1 MSNKETDVKE
11 DREEEKAEEAEEPKE
26 AVEAEKKEE
35 KREEEEIVEE
45 RVYTVSLGR
54 AWIGPRQKRA
64 PRAVRLLRE
73 FILRH
78 MKIDEESLRISNEVN
93 EHLWSRGIQK
103 PPRKVRVR
111 AVKDSEGIVT
121 VRLAEGE

>member
-1 MSNKETDVKE
+1 MSGEGSDVKE
-11 DREEEKAEEAEEPKE
+11 DAKEEEAKELEGSKE
-26 AVEAEKKEE
+26 AVEAEK
-35 KREEEEIVEE
+35 REEEDIVEE

-64 PRAVRLLRE
+64 PRAVRLLRS

-78 MKIDEESLRISNEVN
+78 MKIDEESLKISNEVN
-93 EHLWSRGIQK
+93 ERLWSRGIQK
-103 PPRKVRVR
+103 PPRKIRVR
-111 AVKDSEGIVT
+111 ATKDGEGIVT

>member
-1 MSNKETDVKE
+1 MSGKETDVKE
-11 DREEEKAEEAEEPKE
+11 EEAEKPEEPKE
-26 AVEAEKKEE
+26 AVETEKRAEE
-35 KREEEEIVEE
+35 REEEDIVEE
-45 RVYTVSLGR
+45 RVYTIPLGR

-64 PRAVRLLRE
+64 PRAVRLLRA

-93 EHLWSRGIQK
+93 EHIWRRGIQK
-103 PPRKVRVR
+103 PPRKIRVR
-111 AVKDSEGIVT
+111 ATKDSEGIVT

>member
-1 MSNKETDVKE
+1 MSGMETDVKE
-11 DREEEKAEEAEEPKE
+11 ELEEEAAKKPKETAEAKEREE
-26 AVEAEKKEE
+26 
-35 KREEEEIVEE
+35 EEEEIVEE
-45 RVYTVSLGR
+45 RIYTVPLSR

-64 PRAVRLLRE
+64 PRAVRLLRK

-78 MKIDEESLRISNEVN
+78 MKIDEESLKISNEVN

-103 PPRKVRVR
+103 PPRKIRVR
-111 AVKDSEGIVT
+111 AIKDNEGIVT